1 MRAAADQDL
10 FLHLEIKVHDQEVQR
25 VIDASLDA
33 FESLGVVSVQL
44 DIDYLDC
51 QTIESAV
58 ERGFKVCAYTVNSTK
73 QLASLPLDLIDS
85 VFTDDPLRLVDELK
99 ALKNVK

>member
-25 VIDASLDA
+25 VNNASLDAFDRRGLNPSQVCISSFSFDVIQLIRGCRPKLDVGMATVRLADVPLNA
-33 FESLGVVSVQL
+33 FESLGVVSVRL

-51 QTIESAV
+51 
-58 ERGFKVCAYTVNSTK
+58 
-73 QLASLPLDLIDS
+73 
-85 VFTDDPLRLVDELK
+85 
-99 ALKNVK
+99 